1 MQATATPAHEAT
13 ATERV
18 IYREYER
25 ERRLRLART
34 IGPLFTVLLAIA
46 LVALAA
52 EYITQPSTPPQPIPV
67 IIVFAIC
74 FLLYVASIIFVRRR
88 KDVPAAVCISA
99 STFVIVTTYQMSS
112 VHMQGFDPL
121 ALVVFGGYLTTIM
134 LAGLIGAAPLLFATT
149 LACNAVSIWLRF
161 LAPPGGDPA
170 IVDHIPIAISSAIT
184 EQWAVA
190 GVMFAAA
197 QGIRRTQREL
207 GDVRA
212 QYERARQLDALKD
225 QFISSVNHELRNPI
239 MAIQGTL
246 EPLMLGIERGF
257 PKEELLDLAQRG
269 NRIAD
274 HLGNIITN
282 VLDARNL
289 TSARPE
295 PPQPIGVYHAIIEA
309 ALLLPPEPQTAQS
322 RDLHMRVPT
331 DITVLA
337 PPTPLRRVL
346 ANLLSNAT
354 KYSPLGSPLD
364 ITAKTVEISINGRR
378 HETQP
383 MIQISI
389 RDYGLGI
396 PPDKQPLLFN
406 RFVRLERDLASSVP
420 GNGLGLFLCK
430 QLVEGMGGRIWLEST
445 GIEGEGTTAHVQ
457 LPRASSAATPQITLA
472 SHSSA

>member
-1 MQATATPAHEAT
+1 MQAPDASTNEAPAV
-13 ATERV
+13 ERA

-25 ERRLRLART
+25 QRRLRLASL
-34 IGPLFTVLLAIA
+34 IGPLFTVLLALA
-46 LVALAA
+46 LVTLVI
-52 EYITQPSTPPQPIPV
+52 EYLVQPSIPPLPISV
-67 IIVFAIC
+67 ILIFALC
-74 FLLYVASIIFVRRR
+74 FLLYVASIFFVRRR
-88 KDVPAAVCISA
+88 QDVPAAVSISA
-99 STFVIVTTYQMSS
+99 GTFIIITTYQASG

-134 LAGLIGAAPLLFATT
+134 LAGLIGTVPLLFATT
-149 LACNAVSIWLRF
+149 LACNAVAIWLRY

-184 EQWAVA
+184 QQWAVA
-190 GVMFAAA
+190 GVVFAAV

-207 GDVRA
+207 GDVRV

-239 MAIQGTL
+239 MALQGAL

-274 HLGNIITN
+274 HVGSIVTS
-282 VLDARNL
+282 VLEARNL
-289 TSARPE
+289 TSTHPE
-295 PPQPIGVYHAIIEA
+295 PAQSIGVYDAVVEA
-309 ALLLPPEPQTAQS
+309 ALLLPREPQTSQS
-322 RDLHMRVPT
+322 RDLRMHISS
-331 DITVLA
+331 DIAVLA

-346 ANLLSNAT
+346 ANLLSNAI
-354 KYSPLGSPLD
+354 KYSPPGAPLD
-364 ITAKTVEISINGRR
+364 ITAQSVETTSLGHRYG
-378 HETQP
+378 TQP
-383 MIQISI
+383 TVQITI

-406 RFVRLERDLASSVP
+406 RFVRLERDLSSHIP

-430 QLVEGMGGRIWLEST
+430 QLVQSMGGHIWLEST
-445 GIEGEGTTAHVQ
+445 GIEGEGTAVHIQ
-457 LPRASSAATPQITLA
+457 LPRTTLTAAVNSRATASSR
-472 SHSSA
+472 